1 MNRSLLLTFLLI
13 FGACSKDECQ
23 LPPDQ
28 SSANPNPFQALAG
41 SYQGSGIQ
49 ILSYMARDSAGNWQ
63 NQRDTSLMT
72 FSAEVEDSS
81 YSNALNYHLSFSS
94 NWLHENEILQ
104 DSVVLDSQE
113 FYRGNFQG
121 QIYGGTIVIEHQAD
135 SLFLELNSG
144 NVATACT
151 FKLGA
156 LKKP

>member
-1 MNRSLLLTFLLI
+1 MNRFLFFAILFI
-13 FGACSKDECQ
+13 LAACSKEECQ
-23 LPPDQ
+23 LPPEQ
-28 SSANPNPFQALAG
+28 SSVNPNPFQALAG
-41 SYQGSGIQ
+41 SYQGAGIQ

-63 NQRDTSLMT
+63 NQKDTSLMT

-81 YSNALNYHLSFSS
+81 YSNALNYHFSFSS

-113 FYRGNFQG
+113 FYRGNFRG
-121 QIYGGTIVIEHQAD
+121 QMYAGTIVIKHHLD